1 MEASSNSEM
10 PVGLTGLIIIFILY
24 MGMCLI
30 LANFGKS
37 TKLGFWGSF
46 AIVILLTPSFGGMV
60 VTILKNIDL
69 HTKKDQP

>member
-10 PVGLTGLIIIFILY
+10 PVGLSGLIIIFILY
-24 MGMCLI
+24 LGMCLL

-69 HTKKDQP
+69 HTKKD

>member
-1 MEASSNSEM
+1 
-10 PVGLTGLIIIFILY
+10 
-24 MGMCLI
+24 MCLL

-69 HTKKDQP
+69 YTKKTNLSS